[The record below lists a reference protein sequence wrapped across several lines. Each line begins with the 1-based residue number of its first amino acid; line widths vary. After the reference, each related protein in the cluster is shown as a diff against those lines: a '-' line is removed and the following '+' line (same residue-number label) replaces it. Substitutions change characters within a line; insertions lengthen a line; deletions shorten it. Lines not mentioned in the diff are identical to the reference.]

1 MDDIFIEI
9 SAMKSKASQLQEL
22 SRRISCVVNN
32 LNSARFQ
39 LADVWKDESFSEFDY
54 EFFREINS
62 LLDFKANVDSMAE
75 ICNHACNEYQTA
87 DNNILSL
94 I

>member
-54 EFFREINS
+54 EFFRE
-62 LLDFKANVDSMAE
+62 LTVCLTLRQMW
-75 ICNHACNEYQTA
+75 
-87 DNNILSL
+87 ILWLKSA
-94 I
+94 ITRVMSIKRQITISCR